1 MSRRPHPYRPGAA
14 PGAIPGQVRVLGVGA
29 LVLLALVGARSLQ
42 TQVDRFEYAEPH
54 MGTMVRLVMYAPNP
68 EVADR
73 AAAGAFATFTRLDSL
88 FSDYREDSEIGL
100 LATEAGSGHPRSVSP
115 ELLEILEI
123 AEQWRDQS
131 GGAFSVTVGPMTRLW
146 RWAIRRG
153 ELPEADR
160 LDAARLQADP
170 AGMEVLVR
178 TGTASETRTVPRP
191 GTGTATG
198 TATGTRT
205 GTVTLNVAGMSL
217 DLGGIAKG
225 YAAQKVVDQL
235 AEQGL
240 SQVLVDAG
248 GDMVLGAAPPK
259 QGGWRV
265 EFPDGAVHHLA
276 NVAVAT
282 SGDRYQYLE
291 VDGVRYSHILDPGT
305 GLGMTDAPTVVV
317 VAPNGAAAD
326 AAASALT
333 VLAADP
339 AATERFLRA
348 FPELAVQILPRSRSN
363 DVVGDQA
370 AHATMRHPIV
380 TPGFPQPRALPLL
393 SVPQSP
399 DLTRSNS
406 SNSSGTPD
414 PHATEN
420 QP

>member
-1 MSRRPHPYRPGAA
+1 MPSH
-14 PGAIPGQVRVLGVGA
+14 
-29 LVLLALVGARSLQ
+29 
-42 TQVDRFEYAEPH
+42 TW
-54 MGTMVRLVMYAPNP
+54 GTMVRLVMYAPNP

-153 ELPEADR
+153 ELPGADR

-317 VAPNGAAAD
+317 VAPNGAARRCRSLGAD
-326 AAASALT
+326 RPGRRPSGDRAL
-333 VLAADP
+333 LAGISGAGRADP
-339 AATERFLRA
+339 APVSIERRGGGTKQRMRPCAIPSSHRA
-348 FPELAVQILPRSRSN
+348 FPSLEPC
-363 DVVGDQA
+363 
-370 AHATMRHPIV
+370 PY
-380 TPGFPQPRALPLL
+380 
-393 SVPQSP
+393 
-399 DLTRSNS
+399 
-406 SNSSGTPD
+406 
-414 PHATEN
+414 
-420 QP
+420 